1 MERKEPL
8 LRHNIPGRHRRKS
21 LITMKKKKSRL
32 NHFEAIEYNKDC
44 CSINQ
49 RNESRRKSH
58 VRGGGKEA
66 NHIKKIKIIK
76 G

>member
-1 MERKEPL
+1 MMTNSPQHSRPPQTK
-8 LRHNIPGRHRRKS
+8 IPYYYE
-21 LITMKKKKSRL
+21 KSRL
-32 NHFEAIEYNKDC
+32 NHLEAIEYNKDC